1 MSFDERI
8 DRLTARH
15 EALAESVEMLR
26 DRTAETAA
34 NLDRL
39 EGRIDRLGEHVEKLT
54 EQVEKLTEQVEK
66 LTGQVEKLTATTQL
80 NFDRLTTAMLGLTE
94 HVAGHER
101 RITGLEG
108 RA

>member
-1 MSFDERI
+1 MSFEERI

-26 DRTAETAA
+26 DRTLETAA

-39 EGRIDRLGEHVEKLT
+39 TERVDRLAEQVDRLGDHVAS
-54 EQVEKLTEQVEK
+54 
-66 LTGQVEKLTATTQL
+66 LTATTQL

-94 HVAGHER
+94 HIAGHER

>member
-1 MSFDERI
+1 MQRYTENGGKMSFDERI
-8 DRLTARH
+8 ERLTARH

-39 EGRIDRLGEHVEKLT
+39 A
-54 EQVEKLTEQVEK
+54 EQVARL
-66 LTGQVEKLTATTQL
+66 AANTQL

-94 HVAGHER
+94 YIAGHER

-108 RA
+108 RL